1 MSAAPPTGET
11 GWEAAATR
19 RGPAM
24 TSRTRIAIGLVGIGL
39 LAAVPFVVPGY
50 KTSLVIEML
59 IFATLAMSIDLLA
72 GYAGR
77 VSLGHGAIFGIATY
91 VVLYHVTTGGG
102 SPWTG
107 MLLGVAAATLAAVV
121 FALLAIRTS
130 GVYFL
135 LLTLA
140 LGMIVW
146 GMCLRWTSVTGG
158 ENGLRG
164 SVAPPW
170 LAPQPVFYFFIL
182 IATSAMAFL
191 MWRFAH
197 SPFGLTLQGIRESES
212 RMRALG
218 YNVPLHLFIAF
229 TVSGFFAGLAG
240 TLYAFFNSFVSPATV
255 ALAQSVEGLLMVIV
269 GGVGT
274 LFGGLVGAAV
284 IITLENLVSFYTERW
299 PMVLGLMFVVTM
311 IFAPQGLLGWG
322 RAVLARRGSRE
333 DT

>member
-1 MSAAPPTGET
+1 MTLRMRLGLGVACAA
-11 GWEAAATR
+11 
-19 RGPAM
+19 
-24 TSRTRIAIGLVGIGL
+24 L
-39 LAAVPFVVPGY
+39 LAAVPFVAPGY
-50 KTSLVIEML
+50 KTSLVIETL

-91 VVLYHVTTGGG
+91 VVLYHVTTAAG
-102 SPWTG
+102 SPWVAL
-107 MLLGVAAATLAAVV
+107 LLGVAAATATAVV

-146 GMCLRWTSVTGG
+146 GICLRWTSVTGG

-164 SVAPPW
+164 VVAPPW
-170 LAPQPVFYFFIL
+170 LAPQSALYFFVL
-182 IATSAMAFL
+182 AVTSLMTWL
-191 MWRFAH
+191 MWRFAR

-212 RMRALG
+212 RMRSLG

-240 TLYAFFNSFVSPATV
+240 ALYAFFNSFVSPSTV

-274 LFGGLVGAAV
+274 LFGALVGAAV
-284 IITLENLVSFYTERW
+284 IIALENLVSFYTERW
-299 PMVLGLMFVVTM
+299 PMVLGLMFILTM

-322 RAVLARRGSRE
+322 RAVLARRGSRYRLE
-333 DT
+333 R